1 MQNISFKYG
10 MIMQEQVVYLTQNT
24 SICDNNERAEFI
36 FMNHHKAAKI
46 FHFICEYFYLCQF

>member
-10 MIMQEQVVYLTQNT
+10 MIMQEQVAYLTQNT

-36 FMNHHKAAKI
+36 FMNHHKAAESL
-46 FHFICEYFYLCQF
+46 HFICG